1 MDGNTVATIL
11 TVVTAIGVPTGLLF
25 GALIKSHER
34 LVTILTDTIK
44 LQAAQND
51 DLRNQ
56 LSRVMDV
63 TEGQAKAN
71 ESLTRTVRQRT

>member
-1 MDGNTVATIL
+1 MDGNTIATIL
-11 TVVTAIGVPTGLLF
+11 TVVAAMGVPTGLLF

-34 LVTILTDTIK
+34 LVAILTDTIK

-71 ESLTRTVRQRT
+71 ETLTRTVRQRT